1 MALAVYDAI
10 RDFYGG
16 QQLPANDSGVFFGFT
31 GCTRSALERAAENL
45 RANRGAWLGVDAA
58 TRSATFSSVASLTA
72 AETGADIDGVIKF
85 CNWCFV
91 AANGDTDIKNWFNG
105 GDFSRLDYWKKT
117 VTETATSAAQQA
129 AETIE
134 YGIKYQGEPEKTL
147 LNRVFPVVL
156 VLGACYIVK
165 KVLD

>member
-1 MALAVYDAI
+1 M
-10 RDFYGG
+10 
-16 QQLPANDSGVFFGFT
+16 
-31 GCTRSALERAAENL
+31 
-45 RANRGAWLGVDAA
+45 GVDAA

-156 VLGACYIVK
+156 VLGACYIAK